1 MNLLIVASTQ
11 MEIEP
16 FLSKAISKH
25 CNILISG
32 VCVPSTSYL
41 LTKQLLHHHYDLVIQ
56 AGVAGSSNE
65 AIGPGET
72 VLVSKDAFADLG
84 ALEQDGFKSVS
95 DMGLSQE
102 LDWMANPHTHT
113 LDRFPLKKVSAITVN
128 MVTDH
133 KPLLEALRAKWG
145 NPDIETMEGA
155 AFHYVCRHLERKF
168 LQLRTVSNRVGE
180 RDKQHWK
187 MQEAIEALNKE
198 LEKIVIAV
206 KG

>member
-1 MNLLIVASTQ
+1 MNLLVVASTL

-25 CNILISG
+25 CDVLISG
-32 VCVPSTSYL
+32 VGVPSTSYL

-65 AIGPGET
+65 AIQPGDT
-72 VLVSKDAFADLG
+72 VLVAKDAFADLG
-84 ALEQDGFKSVS
+84 ALGPDGFKSIS

-102 LDWMANPHTHT
+102 LEWISNPDTYF
-113 LDRFPLKKVSAITVN
+113 LDRFSLSKVSAITVN
-128 MVTDH
+128 LVTDH
-133 KPLLEALRAKWG
+133 EPILTALRAKWK

-155 AFHYVCRHLERKF
+155 AFHYVCKHLEKKF
-168 LQLRTVSNRVGE
+168 LQLRAISNLVGE
-180 RDKQHWK
+180 RDKKQWK
-187 MQEAIEALNKE
+187 MAEAVERLNAE
-198 LEKIVIAV
+198 LEKIVTAV